1 MKKKITALCLCIA
14 MVAIAIVGASL
25 AYFTD
30 TDNATNTFAVGN
42 VTIDLIEQQRG
53 EDGLEDFEQGKK
65 LYPIVGSAQGEKD
78 EYGMPTAKN
87 YVDKMVTIEN
97 TGSEKAY
104 IRAYFAIPSALDD
117 GYETFNAGMNVLHFN
132 FGNKV
137 VDGKISSTYGVEWNW
152 QHSGKWNYYETEI
165 DGIKY
170 NVYYADYF
178 EAVDAGAATEQFVQ
192 GLYLD
197 KSFDMK
203 DGKCY
208 AFGKEV
214 TLDDGWDWSKVSCP
228 VFAVACQ
235 AEGFDN
241 ASDAMTAAFGANY
254 NPWGGA
260 ASNWQPCTLRGTGHR
275 RAPGSRMF
283 SDGLTDH
290 QLIDQPERSTDYEAK
305 TLDSIGT
312 DDLRRRL
319 RYRDPGLLHRR
330 GDGPQRHHHRQRGH
344 RGPGMGRRGQ
354 GDPL

>member
-1 MKKKITALCLCIA
+1 MKKKITAIFLC
-14 MVAIAIVGASL
+14 VALLATAIVGASL

-30 TDNATNTFAVGN
+30 TDEATNTFAVGN
-42 VTIDLIEQQRG
+42 VKIKLIEQQRG
-53 EDGLEDFEQGKK
+53 ENGLVPFEQNKK

-78 EYGMPTAKN
+78 ALGMPTAKN

-137 VDGKISSTYGVEWNW
+137 ENGVITSTEGVEWIW
-152 QHSGKWNYYETEI
+152 THGGKWNYFETEI

-170 NVYYADYF
+170 NVYFADYYQ
-178 EAVDAGAATEQFVQ
+178 AVDAGATTEQLVQ
-192 GLYLD
+192 GVYLD
-197 KSFDMK
+197 KTFDIK

-208 AFGKEV
+208 AFGEEV

-241 ASDAMTAAFGANY
+241 AADAITAAFGANY

-260 ASNWQPCTLRGTGHR
+260 AGNWQ
-275 RAPGSRMF
+275 
-283 SDGLTDH
+283 
-290 QLIDQPERSTDYEAK
+290 
-305 TLDSIGT
+305 
-312 DDLRRRL
+312 
-319 RYRDPGLLHRR
+319 
-330 GDGPQRHHHRQRGH
+330 
-344 RGPGMGRRGQ
+344 
-354 GDPL
+354 